1 MTAKVGTQASNVVI
15 NLADSP
21 LNSSQVAAFL
31 QRNPVPGMNSVIV
44 IKYGVV
50 AVIRKW
56 LCQL

>member
-50 AVIRKW
+50 AVIRK
-56 LCQL
+56 